1 MASPYLG
8 DSTPLFSIVVFSG
21 RCELKKKTMDSP
33 DVEAVKCDRLYAMI
47 RDIWNESPDALSEAD
62 VEAIHVRLHPLTQV
76 TKKQKKE
83 RVENIE
89 CRFE

>member
-1 MASPYLG
+1 
-8 DSTPLFSIVVFSG
+8 
-21 RCELKKKTMDSP
+21 MDSP

-62 VEAIHVRLHPLTQV
+62 AEAIHVRLHPLTQV

-89 CRFE
+89 RRFE